1 MSQSTIYFDALSPTN
16 ALPAAQDPQL
26 IDDGR
31 PLNVPTESNSI
42 VAFDHENQLQVQNR
56 DQQKQHHQHNNMQL
70 QHLSAA
76 GQEMQLQH
84 LTSSGAEMLEHLT
97 DLDRRLTDV
106 VDTVDFCHR
115 WVRLSVD
122 SWNTI

>member
-1 MSQSTIYFDALSPTN
+1 MTLQVS
-16 ALPAAQDPQL
+16 QL

-31 PLNVPTESNSI
+31 PMNLATEANSI
-42 VAFDHENQLQVQNR
+42 VAFDHENQLQIQNR
-56 DQQKQHHQHNNMQL
+56 EKQKQQQQQHQQQNNMQL
-70 QHLSAA
+70 QHLSTA

-84 LTSSGAEMLEHLT
+84 LTASGQEMLEHLT

-115 WVRLSVD
+115 
-122 SWNTI
+122 